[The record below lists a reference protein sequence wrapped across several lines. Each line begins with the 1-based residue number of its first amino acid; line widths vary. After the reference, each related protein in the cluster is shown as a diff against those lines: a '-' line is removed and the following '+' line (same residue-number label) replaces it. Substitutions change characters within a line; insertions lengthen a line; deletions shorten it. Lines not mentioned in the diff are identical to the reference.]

1 MVLSQLVLLLTLRL
15 IKNKEDSL
23 KKLLLLMILSMCSV
37 VIYIISTNNQSHQSK
52 GEVFQEKMVKSKN
65 VPKEHYI
72 TKEEVLNTLESKQ
85 TVSNEAT
92 NKLESAIKDALNY
105 LKTVDYPSN
114 LKREE
119 LSMFQLTADDA
130 LYELYSSAI
139 THYQF
144 ENLEVYQSDSDNVY
158 QFLLV
163 LRMSEEEKEELEK
176 NITSNE
182 EYMYYTGNFVPNT
195 GQIELVKMHGEIQYT
210 HDHGHD

>member
-1 MVLSQLVLLLTLRL
+1 M
-15 IKNKEDSL
+15 

-52 GEVFQEKMVKSKN
+52 GEVSQEKMVKSKN

>member
-37 VIYIISTNNQSHQSK
+37 VIYIISTNNQSHQSN
-52 GEVFQEKMVKSKN
+52 GEVSQEKMVKSKN

>member
-1 MVLSQLVLLLTLRL
+1 MKKVIVVLLFL
-15 IKNKEDSL
+15 IGGFGFY
-23 KKLLLLMILSMCSV
+23 LMF
-37 VIYIISTNNQSHQSK
+37 TNQK
-52 GEVFQEKMVKSKN
+52 ADTKPDVPEKMVKSKKIKRRSY
-65 VPKEHYI
+65 V
-72 TKEEVLNTLESKQ
+72 TKEDVLNTLESNQ
-85 TVSNEAT
+85 LVQNNEQVE
-92 NKLESAIKDALNY
+92 LEKMFKDALTY
-105 LKTVDYPSN
+105 LKSVDYPSN
-114 LKREE
+114 VKRES
-119 LSMFQLTADDA
+119 LPMFGLTTDDA
-130 LYELYSSAI
+130 LFELYSSAV

-144 ENLEVYQSDSDNVY
+144 ETLEMYRSNADNVY

>member
-52 GEVFQEKMVKSKN
+52 GEVSQEKMVKSKN